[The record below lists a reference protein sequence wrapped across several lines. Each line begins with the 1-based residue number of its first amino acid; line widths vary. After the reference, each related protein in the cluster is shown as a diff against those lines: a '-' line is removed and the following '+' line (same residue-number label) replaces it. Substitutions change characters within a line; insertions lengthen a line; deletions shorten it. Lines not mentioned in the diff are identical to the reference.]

1 MRGEQGGDGE
11 ERDERGD
18 REVMDLGV
26 PDSERRACR
35 RLPPSAFWV
44 LATSSSWMVV
54 MQPEGRK
61 PVAPSRN
68 NSSTLLWSSESSCS
82 NGS

>member
-11 ERDERGD
+11 EREERGD
-18 REVMDLGV
+18 REVMDFGV
-26 PDSERRACR
+26 PDRERKACR
-35 RLPPSAFWV
+35 RLPPSAFCV

-61 PVAPSRN
+61 PVPPSRKS
-68 NSSTLLWSSESSCS
+68 SSTLLWSSGSSCS